1 MPSYRDKFEA
11 IKKSLAD
18 MEQRVLIDSAIL
30 RAMRTEIDELKAN
43 QGATQANISEPVV
56 DPFVKNQLSVALG
69 EVEELLFGERRAAV
83 NLASYSNKEVL
94 EEKVKRLH
102 DVAQVLRDSSTRAET
117 ILEGLDIAPR
127 GKLLKRERK
136 EQMRKASISSLTASL
151 AKSPPGSS
159 RGELQSP
166 PRFRNDS
173 SRGSSPR
180 GRNLNN

>member
-11 IKKSLAD
+11 IKKSVES

-30 RAMRTEIDELKAN
+30 RAMRSEIDELKQSQN
-43 QGATQANISEPVV
+43 TVKHPVEPAI

-69 EVEELLFGERRAAV
+69 EVEELLFGERQASV
-83 NLASYSNKEVL
+83 NLASYSTKEIL
-94 EEKVKRLH
+94 EESVKRLH

-117 ILEGLDIAPR
+117 ILEGLDLAPK

-180 GRNLNN
+180 GRNPVF

>member
-11 IKKSLAD
+11 IKKSFNS

-30 RAMRTEIDELKAN
+30 RAMRNEIDELKQSHN
-43 QGATQANISEPVV
+43 VVREPTEPII

-69 EVEELLFGERRAAV
+69 EVEELLFGERHAPI
-83 NLASYSNKEVL
+83 NLASFSNKDIL
-94 EEKVKRLH
+94 EETVKRLH

-117 ILEGLDIAPR
+117 ILDGLDIIPK

-166 PRFRNDS
+166 PRFLNDS

-180 GRNLNN
+180 GRNLHN

>member
-11 IKKSLAD
+11 IKKSVES

-30 RAMRTEIDELKAN
+30 RAMRSEIDELKQSQN
-43 QGATQANISEPVV
+43 TIKHPVEPVI

-69 EVEELLFGERRAAV
+69 EVEELLFGERQASV
-83 NLASYSNKEVL
+83 NLASYSTKEIL
-94 EEKVKRLH
+94 EESVRRLH

-117 ILEGLDIAPR
+117 ILEGLELAPK
-127 GKLLKRERK
+127 GKLLKREKK

-180 GRNLNN
+180 GRNPAL